1 MILIEP
7 LEHPRYLIPERARKR
22 LTQVAFCLTVIP
34 YAYWPV
40 KANIVKGCMDSDKTF
55 HPLVKSHERVF
66 LSRLEFKD
74 LLVKDPSGQT
84 AFKLELKD
92 LVKLIREKMNLDGS
106 SKRAAKKKTG

>member
-7 LEHPRYLIPERARKR
+7 LEHPQYLITESARKR
-22 LTQVAFCLTVIP
+22 LTHVAFCLTVIP

-40 KANIVKGCMDSDKTF
+40 KANIVKGCIDSDKNF

-74 LLVKDPSGQT
+74 LLLKDPSGET
-84 AFKLELKD
+84 AFRLELKN
-92 LVKLIREKMNLDGS
+92 LVKLITKKLNSDRTA
-106 SKRAAKKKTG
+106 KRAAKKKTG